1 MSCSNGPMRILWMIS
16 VSGVLAPN
24 HRLRKSVTAL
34 AIENVG
40 KQPEDETAAHGG
52 DGHGT

>member
-1 MSCSNGPMRILWMIS
+1 MRILWMMSVPRGIS
-16 VSGVLAPN
+16 AD